1 MVQPT
6 TSLWV
11 LQKVLPMC
19 ILFLLSPLFLQGECS
34 TITTNINAVN
44 SWGKTPLY
52 LAAKNNHPRIVEY
65 LLQQGAN
72 FTQYTQQKDYTPLR
86 ATKNVPSLEMIQVIM
101 QHAQKN
107 WLQLDRDEQSLFYQ
121 DITWCLYQAI
131 KEKNEKIAK
140 LIVKFLPK
148 DGSKNQQILHKALHA
163 AIAKPLFTIVQFLH
177 EQGTT
182 IEKKDSIPSPLYSAL
197 QQAASTREHNYDEI
211 VDYFFKQGINDPNEI
226 NYTYDTEEGKTLL
239 YYAVKAN
246 NDKWVTQLLKA
257 GAQPNIYN
265 EVSSPLHQARSFD
278 IAERLIEHNANVN
291 ARTINNK
298 LTPLQTLA
306 NRYKPGSDS
315 FENDDSIKIASL
327 LLKKEANVHAAR
339 DPKENYTALTA
350 SVDKNNLDKDSSFL
364 NILLSYGANPH
375 LPHIEPNSQSY
386 TPSDIANRNNGN
398 DAVINWLKMLEH
410 PFDIPFKE
418 NQHLKFFKNLSKA
431 QQRASFAN
439 WLHYP
444 PKEWLE
450 LDLSPQFKDENV
462 KELYKAFRLL
472 DTDIFTLKTARAFIQ
487 LLTQKK
493 NKSDANPNTKKTS
506 PSNKSDAQRIKKL
519 YDFARRYKIKWLV
532 KKILNKVSYAGAT
545 TPRSPEGIDD
555 LVGVINQ
562 YRS

>member
-11 LQKVLPMC
+11 LQKVSPMC

-34 TITTNINAVN
+34 TITTNINAAN

-72 FTQYTQQKDYTPLR
+72 FIQYTQQNDYTPLR

-131 KEKNEKIAK
+131 KENNEKMAK

-148 DGSKNQQILHKALHA
+148 DGGKNQQILHKALHA
-163 AIAKPLFTIVQFLH
+163 AIAKPFVPLIQFLH
-177 EQGTT
+177 EQGTL
-182 IEKKDSIPSPLYSAL
+182 IEKKYSIPSPLSSAL
-197 QQAASTREHNYDEI
+197 QQAASTWQDNYDQI
-211 VDYFFKQGINDPNEI
+211 VDYFFEQEINDPNEMS
-226 NYTYDTEEGKTLL
+226 EEGKTLL

-246 NDKWVTQLLKA
+246 NNKWVTQLLKA

-278 IAERLIEHNANVN
+278 IAEKLIEHNANVN
-291 ARTINNK
+291 ARTINHK
-298 LTPLQTLA
+298 LTPLLKLA
-306 NRYKPGSDS
+306 QRYKPGSDS
-315 FENDDSIKIASL
+315 FENNNNIRIANL
-327 LLKKEANVHAAR
+327 LLRKEANVNAAR
-339 DPKENYTALTA
+339 DPKENFTALTA
-350 SVDKNNLDKDSSFL
+350 SVEKNNLDKDSTFL
-364 NILLSYGANPH
+364 NKILSYGANPH
-375 LPHIEPNSQSY
+375 LPYISPNSQSY
-386 TPSDIANRNNGN
+386 TLSDIADEKNGN
-398 DAVINWLKMLEH
+398 DAVIKWLKMLEH
-410 PFDIPFKE
+410 PLDIPFKE

-450 LDLSPQFKDENV
+450 LDLIPQFKDENV
-462 KELYKAFRLL
+462 KELYKTFRLL

-506 PSNKSDAQRIKKL
+506 PSNKSDAQRIKTL

-545 TPRSPEGIDD
+545 TPRSPKGIDD